1 MADLRP
7 TELGTDKTESLD
19 EAGTTDAS
27 VDREQPE
34 AATEDL
40 TPAPARRKKTYP
52 VQKWFKRGV
61 FGFIAL
67 TLVVSLST
75 MVFMFTAGISIF
87 YISGDSMEPYLTN
100 GESVVLQ
107 QADEIAAG
115 QIVFARK
122 PGSWF
127 YGDGDSALLVK
138 RLVAVPG
145 DVLAFDGNT
154 FTVNGEESITLPE
167 GYECSIP
174 PKSFTITLG
183 KTQHFIAGDNI
194 ENSYDS
200 VRAFC
205 DGNVRY
211 SFIERFR
218 VVDYG
223 KIVMRF

>member
-1 MADLRP
+1 
-7 TELGTDKTESLD
+7 
-19 EAGTTDAS
+19 
-27 VDREQPE
+27 
-34 AATEDL
+34 
-40 TPAPARRKKTYP
+40 
-52 VQKWFKRGV
+52 
-61 FGFIAL
+61 
-67 TLVVSLST
+67 
-75 MVFMFTAGISIF
+75 
-87 YISGDSMEPYLTN
+87 MEPYLSN

-127 YGDGDSALLVK
+127 YEEGDSALLVK

-145 DVLAFDGNT
+145 DVLAFDGTT
-154 FTVNGEESITLPE
+154 FTVNGEESLTLPE

-174 PKSFTITLG
+174 PKNFTVTLG

-211 SFIERFR
+211 SLIERFR

-223 KIVMRF
+223 RIVMRF